1 MPDLIKKFFDTFGV
15 EPRKVKICTNTN
27 HCPRKY
33 KLCNDDCKHWE
44 VVRTDYPQI
53 TDRHYLD
60 LICTLN
66 HVMHLDLGELYTE
79 KLKRAILEHC
89 IEALEK
95 VDDWEHREPSKEEF
109 IKEIQELFKGE

>member
-1 MPDLIKKFFDTFGV
+1 MPDLIKKFFDTF
-15 EPRKVKICTNTN
+15 EILKICERGRKTCEQYNRKCDV
-27 HCPRKY
+27 CPY
-33 KLCNDDCKHWE
+33 FS
-44 VVRTDYPQI
+44 YPQI

-60 LICTLN
+60 LICILN

-79 KLKRAILEHC
+79 KLQRAILEHC

>member
-1 MPDLIKKFFDTFGV
+1 MPDLIKKFFDTFGIKPK
-15 EPRKVKICTNTN
+15 E
-27 HCPRKY
+27 
-33 KLCNDDCKHWE
+33 KLE
-44 VVRTDYPQI
+44 YPEI

-60 LICTLN
+60 LICMLN

-79 KLKRAILEHC
+79 KLQRAILEHC